1 LNTVSVFIPGLL
13 IVLRFSMKNYQLLLL
28 LLVLGFSGCKK
39 SLNDQFLVPKRQYD
53 LSVEGG
59 FNTRITTQSIRLS
72 KPALSP
78 DQDPTPIS
86 KAVISIND
94 GRSGVGG
101 KSDILF
107 KESTV
112 KGVYTGTAINEP
124 NYNGAY
130 TLTIKYNDKL
140 YTAVDTLR
148 QVVNIV
154 DDFLPLSTKIAADG
168 KYNGTIPKHT
178 FGYLNP
184 NKWMISYSDIPL
196 WNPGKFDQSKY
207 YSYTHVLGSPNSLY
221 PLNNLKRTF
230 TPGKDDYITIYKLSL
245 SERYAKYL
253 YDVFMETDWSGLFS
267 SVPVNA
273 TGNISGNVQGY
284 FYAIDVDARRYKASE
299 L

>member
-1 LNTVSVFIPGLL
+1 MNTVLVFIHGSPT
-13 IVLRFSMKNYQLLLL
+13 VLRFNMKKRFGRSDYWFIML
-28 LLVLGFSGCKK
+28 LLVLGLSGCKK
-39 SLNDQFLVPKRQYD
+39 ALDDRFLVPKRQYD
-53 LSVEGG
+53 FSVEGG
-59 FNTRITTQSIRLS
+59 FNTRESTQYIRLS
-72 KPALSP
+72 KPAMSP
-78 DQDPTPIS
+78 DQDPTPVS
-86 KAVISIND
+86 AAVISIND
-94 GRSGVGG
+94 G

-107 KESTV
+107 KESAV
-112 KGVYTGTAINEP
+112 KGVYTGTARNEP

-130 TLTIKYNDKL
+130 TLTIKYNNKS
-140 YTAVDTLR
+140 YTAEDTLR

-154 DDFLPLSTKIAADG
+154 DDFLPLSTKMTPDG

-184 NKWMISYSDIPL
+184 NKWMIAYLDIPL
-196 WNPGKFDQSKY
+196 WSAGKFDQSKY

-230 TPGKDDYITIYKLSL
+230 TLGKDDYITIFKLSL

-284 FYAIDVDARRYKASE
+284 FYAIDVDARRYKASA

>member
-1 LNTVSVFIPGLL
+1 MVLVFIPGSLT
-13 IVLRFSMKNYQLLLL
+13 VLRFSMNNYRLLIVFLLL
-28 LLVLGFSGCKK
+28 GFVGCKK
-39 SLNDQFLVPKRQYD
+39 SLDDQFLVPKRQYD

-59 FNTRITTQSIRLS
+59 INTRFPTQYIRLS
-72 KPALSP
+72 KPALRA
-78 DQDPTPIS
+78 DQTPAPIS
-86 KAVISIND
+86 NAEVSVND
-94 GRSGVGG
+94 G

-107 KESTV
+107 KESAV
-112 KGVYTGTAINEP
+112 PGIYTGLIRSES

-130 TLTIKYNDKL
+130 TLTIKYNNKT
-140 YTAVDTLR
+140 YVAVDTLR

-154 DDFLPLSTKIAADG
+154 DDFLPLSTKVEPDG
-168 KYNGTIPKHT
+168 VYSGTIPKHT

-184 NKWMISYSDIPL
+184 NKWMISYQEIPL

-207 YSYTHVLGSPNSLY
+207 YSYTHYLGSPNSLY

-230 TPGKDDYITIYKLSL
+230 KLNKDDYITIYKLSL

-267 SVPVNA
+267 GVPVNA
-273 TGNISGNVQGY
+273 TGNISGNAQGY

>member
-1 LNTVSVFIPGLL
+1 MNTVSVFIHGSLT
-13 IVLRFSMKNYQLLLL
+13 VLRFSMKNYLLLMVL
-28 LLVLGFSGCKK
+28 LILGFSGCKK
-39 SLNDQFLVPKRQYD
+39 SLDDRFLTPKRQYD

-72 KPALSP
+72 KPAMSP
-78 DQDPTPIS
+78 GQNPTPIS
-86 KAVISIND
+86 KAIVRIND
-94 GRSGVGG
+94 G
-101 KSDILF
+101 KSDIIF
-107 KESTV
+107 NESSV
-112 KGVYTGTAINEP
+112 KGVYTGTAVNEP

-130 TLTIKYNDKL
+130 TLTIEYNNKS

-154 DDFLPLSTKIAADG
+154 DDFLPLSTKMTADG
-168 KYNGTIPKHT
+168 KYSGTIPKHT

-184 NKWMISYSDIPL
+184 NKWMISYLDLPV

-207 YSYTHVLGSPNSLY
+207 YSYTHFLGSPNSLY

-230 TPGKDDYITIYKLSL
+230 ILNKEDYITIVKLSL

-284 FYAIDVDARRYKASE
+284 FYAIDVDTRRYKASA

>member
-1 LNTVSVFIPGLL
+1 M
-13 IVLRFSMKNYQLLLL
+13 RNYLLLMV

-39 SLNDQFLVPKRQYD
+39 SLDDKFLVPKRQYD

-59 FNTRITTQSIRLS
+59 FNTRVTTQYIRLS
-72 KPALSP
+72 KPAMSP
-78 DQDPTPIS
+78 DQNPTSIS
-86 KAVISIND
+86 KAVVRIND
-94 GRSGVGG
+94 G
-101 KSDILF
+101 KSDIIF
-107 KESTV
+107 SESSV
-112 KGVYTGTAINEP
+112 KGVYTGMAINEP

-130 TLTIKYNDKL
+130 TLTIEYNEKS

-154 DDFLPLSTKIAADG
+154 DDFLPLSTKMTANG
-168 KYNGTIPKHT
+168 KYSGTIPKHT

-184 NKWMISYSDIPL
+184 NKWMISYQDLPV

-207 YSYTHVLGSPNSLY
+207 YSYTHFLGSPNSLY

-230 TPGKDDYITIYKLSL
+230 ILDKEDYITIFKLSL
-245 SERYAKYL
+245 SQRYAKYL

-284 FYAIDVDARRYKASE
+284 FYAIDVDARKYKANA

>member
-1 LNTVSVFIPGLL
+1 MMFL
-13 IVLRFSMKNYQLLLL
+13 I
-28 LLVLGFSGCKK
+28 LGCIGCKK
-39 SLNDQFLVPKRQYD
+39 SLDDQVLRPKRQYD
-53 LSVEGG
+53 LAVEGG
-59 FNTRITTQSIRLS
+59 FYTRGATQYIRLS
-72 KPALSP
+72 KPTMSL
-78 DQDPTPIS
+78 DQNPTPIS
-86 KAVISIND
+86 KAEVSVND
-94 GRSGVGG
+94 G

-112 KGVYTGTAINEP
+112 KGVYIGTPVNEP

-130 TLTIKYNDKL
+130 TLTIKYNNKL

-154 DDFLPLSTKIAADG
+154 DDFLPLSTKMTTDG
-168 KYNGTIPKHT
+168 KYSGTIPKHT

-184 NKWMISYSDIPL
+184 NKWMISYLDIPS

-207 YSYTHVLGSPNSLY
+207 YTYTHFLGSPNSLY

-230 TPGKDDYITIYKLSL
+230 SLGKDDYITIYKLSL

-267 SVPVNA
+267 GVPANA